1 MHRIPAAKST
11 VAAKGKKKDRPKALR
26 AALLDAMR
34 TYGGEVRLRATAPDP
49 DLHAG
54 RLQIFHVLAIDLA
67 DLLAD
72 RTQGWRTLQRVRA
85 DDRLFEIAKNAFIN
99 HVPGCKESRAD
110 IQQRADNARDRGGKA
125 VWTEQFLDRFAP
137 IILAEPNSISCD
149 LGKVPLR
156 ERVNGNADSNLHP
169 VVLEESRLQMFRD
182 GTLVFT
188 LKTSFDERAGGGGTR
203 RPASVPTIIERL
215 AELDAV
221 ALAAFHGAL
230 DDFLR
235 PVQTRECLTA
245 ELKRTGYD
253 DIPLAN
259 RALSRDVL
267 RRKAGKHTVIV
278 IERFYAENVRDLDEL
293 PSDGSGVVPLH
304 TVLASSSLAGILNTA
319 SWFHSYNSRYVSAL
333 INKEIGYRDDEI
345 YITDR
350 KATVVSA
357 AGIWDPKDSLS
368 YYVQD
373 VVLAVEYNVALLTYF
388 ASTLSY
394 FQEHQDVR
402 SLERAN
408 PLDALKQVTDG
419 RAILSQIVESL
430 DLTILVD
437 HGFTRLFVER
447 LRMELGFETA
457 VQFIRQRVEDASTG
471 VGLRSSVN
479 AAENTSKQSLKAALQ
494 NRRWAIIGVIVAIC
508 LGVGGFYLGRQ
519 DEVQLQVEKG
529 ICIDTEADEANVVAC
544 APSRPAGS
552 DDQAP
557 LSGKE
562 PPSETGGGSG
572 S

>member
-1 MHRIPAAKST
+1 MAG
-11 VAAKGKKKDRPKALR
+11 KGKKKERPKAIR

-34 TYGGEVRLRATAPDP
+34 TYGSEVHLRATAPDP

-72 RTQGWRTLQRVRA
+72 RTEGWRTLQRVRA
-85 DDRLFEIAKNAFIN
+85 DDRLFEIAKSAFIN
-99 HVPGCKESRAD
+99 HVPGCKESRVD
-110 IQQRADNARDRGGKA
+110 IQQRADNARDLGGKA

-137 IILAEPNSISCD
+137 IILAEPSSISCD

-156 ERVNGNADSNLHP
+156 ERVNGNADSNLHS

-188 LKTSFDERAGGGGTR
+188 LKTSFDERAGGDGTR
-203 RPASVPTIIERL
+203 QPASVPSIIERL

-221 ALAAFHGAL
+221 ALAAFHDAL

-235 PVQTRECLTA
+235 PAQTRDCLTA
-245 ELKRTGYD
+245 ELKNAGYD
-253 DIPLAN
+253 DIPLASS
-259 RALSRDVL
+259 ALSRDVL
-267 RRKAGKHTVIV
+267 RRKSGKHTVIV
-278 IERFYAENVRDLDEL
+278 IERFYAEDVRNLDDL
-293 PSDGSGVVPLH
+293 PADGSGVVPLH

-333 INKEIGYRDDEI
+333 IDKEIGYRDDEI

-357 AGIWDPKDSLS
+357 AGIWKQSDSLS
-368 YYVQD
+368 YYIQD
-373 VVLAVEYNVALLTYF
+373 VVLAVEYNIALLTYF
-388 ASTLSY
+388 ASTLGY

-447 LRMELGFETA
+447 LRSELGFEAA

-479 AAENTSKQSLKAALQ
+479 AAENTSRQSLKAALQ

-508 LGVGGFYLGRQ
+508 LSVGSYYLGRQ
-519 DEVQLQVEKG
+519 NDVQVQVKEGVCLDTKAGEEK
-529 ICIDTEADEANVVAC
+529 VVAC
-544 APSRPAGS
+544 APSRP
-552 DDQAP
+552 
-557 LSGKE
+557 
-562 PPSETGGGSG
+562 SG
-572 S
+572 SSAKPPVSSKGSAPEAGGTGS